1 MTNVGDQGSE
11 SREVSRSRRHYNPR
25 DVEFVRDQSG
35 MHRSGAAIR
44 EKHEIAGIIAASDRD
59 LLDGTDHAGDGDAN
73 DSFGGSDRVE
83 AGERGSD
90 ASDRPQ
96 RQLFAHLDAACELA
110 PWRETPQ
117 HKVGVGHGC
126 LSASGPIAGWPGTGS
141 GTARPDIENA
151 PGIHP
156 GNAAAARA
164 DTVNVD
170 LRCSDRISLDEM
182 IGADGRIEV
191 VNQAHVGAG
200 SAHVVSDE
208 ISQLQELS
216 EMERSSDAARRT
228 RQQRLYRKP
237 CSAPRRHDA

>member
-44 EKHEIAGIIAASDRD
+44 EEHEIAGIIAASDRD

-90 ASDRPQ
+90 ASDCPQ

-110 PWRETPQ
+110 SWRETPQ

-126 LSASGPIAGWPGTGS
+126 LSASGPIAGGPGSAPGPIAGWPGSGS
-141 GTARPDIENA
+141 GAARPDIENA

-164 DTVNVD
+164 NAVNVD

-191 VNQAHVGAG
+191 VN
-200 SAHVVSDE
+200 
-208 ISQLQELS
+208 
-216 EMERSSDAARRT
+216 
-228 RQQRLYRKP
+228 
-237 CSAPRRHDA
+237 